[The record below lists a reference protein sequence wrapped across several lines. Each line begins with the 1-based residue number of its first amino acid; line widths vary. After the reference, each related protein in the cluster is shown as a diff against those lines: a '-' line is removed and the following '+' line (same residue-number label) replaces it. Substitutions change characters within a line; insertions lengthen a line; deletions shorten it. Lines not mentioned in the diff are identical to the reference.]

1 MKYISILSC
10 FVFLCGCNQVEI
22 EQNKNLSAPDVCNK
36 RQAINDR
43 KEKFEMVFMACM
55 SSPKRIQ
62 THNDDESDV
71 VEECRIT
78 ASWLYGVD
86 YREDEFMRNT
96 DSFIPECNQPK
107 QNTSD

>member
-10 FVFLCGCNQVEI
+10 FVLLCGCNQVEI
-22 EQNKNLSAPDVCNK
+22 KQNKNLSVPNVCNK

-43 KEKFEMVFMACM
+43 KEKFERVFISCIN
-55 SSPKRIQ
+55 SLNRIQ
-62 THNDDESDV
+62 THNNDESDI
-71 VEECRIT
+71 VEECRIA
-78 ASWLYGVD
+78 ASVLHSVTY
-86 YREDEFMRNT
+86 EENEFMRNT